1 VDDPA
6 PAARWLRI
14 GGWAV
19 TNEHHSHLVPVLG
32 EGTQG
37 RDTHEAGPLGG
48 PVEVPWLEYPVVPGV
63 WVAALIALSADAE
76 PPRCR
81 ASLGEDEGHGWEV
94 TAEWPDGVTT
104 RTSLEMKE
112 KG

>member
-1 VDDPA
+1 
-6 PAARWLRI
+6 
-14 GGWAV
+14 
-19 TNEHHSHLVPVLG
+19 VPVLG

-48 PVEVPWLEYPVVPGV
+48 PVEVPWLEYPVTPGA

-81 ASLGEDEGHGWEV
+81 ASLALGEDEGQGWEV
-94 TAEWPDGVTT
+94 AAEWPDGVAT
-104 RTSLEMKE
+104 RTPLK
-112 KG
+112 